1 MKKQLFLK
9 IFVLGVITPLLARSV
24 SDHKAAYK
32 TSDVQDGSNPSLSVI
47 NINNHAY
54 WIYKDGS
61 GTYDGSPNGT
71 QQIIRYSLE
80 GLYKDGQFGV
90 LNQMSIQVLRPSVL
104 EDQPTIKV

>member
-71 QQIIRYSLE
+71 QADYPVFTG
-80 GLYKDGQFGV
+80 GLIYKDGAIWGVKSNEYQFCA
-90 LNQMSIQVLRPSVL
+90 RPCWRINL
-104 EDQPTIKV
+104 L